1 MTHYVSKGKLEE
13 LEQELKELK
22 TTKRFEVAEKL
33 KKAKEH
39 GDLSE
44 NFEYAQAKEEQEGLE
59 RKILELEEIVKSAE
73 VITKAGKKD
82 TVNVGHTVAVK
93 KGSGEKIAY
102 TIVGS
107 QESDPSQNK
116 ISNTS
121 PVGKALIGKKVGETA
136 TANTP
141 KGAVKYKIVSIS

>member
-13 LEQELKELK
+13 LEQELKELQ

-73 VITKAGKKD
+73 VIIKAGKKD
-82 TVNVGHTVAVK
+82 TVNVGHTVAIK
-93 KGSGEKIAY
+93 RGSGEKVAY

-107 QESDPSQNK
+107 QESDPSQNR

-136 TANTP
+136 TAVTP
-141 KGAVKYKIVSIS
+141 KGAVRYKIVSIS

>member
-13 LEQELKELK
+13 LGQELKELQ

-44 NFEYAQAKEEQEGLE
+44 NFEYAQAKEDQEGLE

-82 TVNVGHTVAVK
+82 TVNVGHTVTIK
-93 KGSGEKIAY
+93 KASGEKIAY

-121 PVGKALIGKKVGETA
+121 PVGKVLIGKKVGETA
-136 TANTP
+136 AAVTP
-141 KGAVKYKIVSIS
+141 KGTVKYKIVSIT